1 MKIAIDVMGG
11 DRGSKEL
18 VKGAVSAAEKHGY
31 KIVLFGKKEEIEET
45 LSELNSKADVEIR
58 HTEVVIEMHDNARD
72 VLKAKKESSM
82 SLALAAAANGECD
95 AVVSTGNSGAL
106 ITGATLLV
114 KRIGG
119 VLRPAFAP
127 VLPSKNG
134 PVVLL
139 DAGANVEVKPEYLA
153 QFGEMGAVYSEKV
166 LGKANARVGLV
177 SNGKEEH
184 KGTDLTREAKA
195 MLEKAD
201 LNFVGYVEGNQIMLG
216 DADVVVCDGFTGN
229 VILKSLEGMSK
240 LITGKIKNML
250 TANPVRIFG
259 SLFILG
265 GVKKFKKEFDSKQY
279 GGAIILGVKVPV
291 IKAHG
296 NADAVAFSV
305 AVNQAATAV
314 EGKIC
319 EIFAEKFSKKEEE

>member
-11 DRGSKEL
+11 DMGSKEL
-18 VKGAVSAAEKHGY
+18 IKGAVLAAEKYGY
-31 KIVLFGKKEEIEET
+31 KIVLFGKKEEIEKT
-45 LSELNSKADVEIR
+45 LSELNSKADIEVR
-58 HTEVVIEMHDNARD
+58 HTDVVIEMHDNARD

-82 SLALAAAANGECD
+82 SLALTAAANGECD

-114 KRIGG
+114 KRIDG

-134 PVVLL
+134 AVVLL

-153 QFGEMGAVYSEKV
+153 QFGEMGAVYAEKV

-195 MLEKAD
+195 MLEKSG
-201 LNFVGYVEGNQIMLG
+201 LNFLGYIEGNQIMLG

-240 LITGKIKNML
+240 LITGKIKTML

-259 SLFILG
+259 SLFILNG
-265 GVKKFKKEFDSKQY
+265 IKKFKKEFDSKQY
-279 GGAIILGVKVPV
+279 GGAIILGVKAPV

-296 NADAVAFSV
+296 NADSVAFSV
-305 AVNQAATAV
+305 AVHQAANAV